1 MNEEAEK
8 IIDRAEEVFKDA
20 IYGDI
25 ELTKDISSYITW
37 VTALATG
44 GIALSISQSTNLL
57 NGDHCQ
63 SKLLIASNVSL
74 FLAIII
80 GAFAKYQ
87 AQLSIRNY
95 RIVFAIGRMQRFHF
109 YRNELTEDPIKF
121 GRRYHNCE
129 FLDEK
134 HQNKFKAHQKKNKRW
149 CSEENGLWVQ
159 LPLFLLGYVLLAI
172 LAIS

>member
-1 MNEEAEK
+1 MNEETEK

-25 ELTKDISSYITW
+25 KITKDISSYITW
-37 VTALATG
+37 VTALATS

-57 NGDHCQ
+57 NGDPCQ

-87 AQLSIRNY
+87 AQLSVRNY
-95 RIVFAIGRMQRFHF
+95 HFVFAIGRMQRFF
-109 YRNELTEDPIKF
+109 FIEMN
-121 GRRYHNCE
+121 
-129 FLDEK
+129 
-134 HQNKFKAHQKKNKRW
+134 
-149 CSEENGLWVQ
+149 
-159 LPLFLLGYVLLAI
+159 
-172 LAIS
+172 